1 MPTLLMRLEAPMQSY
16 GVFGRFGEKD
26 TGKEPSKSAVV
37 GIVCAALGIE
47 RNADLSLISACK
59 LGIRVDRE
67 GIVRNDYHIAGKE
80 GHYKASG
87 SVNTK
92 TAIPTN
98 RLFLADASFLVGLES
113 NDIDLL
119 NNIQSALKHPKWQ
132 IFLGKKSFV
141 PSLPVWI
148 ENGVLD
154 SNLWDSLI
162 NFPFDRKYSRTKISS
177 NKTKL
182 RFVIDAD
189 SVNTEDSVMIST
201 VMDIPLNFE
210 RRLFAERKTATF
222 LIDVNLE
229 DK

>member
-47 RNADLSLISACK
+47 RNADLSLISACN

-67 GIVRNDYHIAGKE
+67 GIERNDYHIVGVDGIIQANGEKL
-80 GHYKASG
+80 ASNLT
-87 SVNTK
+87 S
-92 TAIPTN
+92 N
-98 RLFLADASFLVGLES
+98 RFFLADASFLVGLES
-113 NDIDLL
+113 DDIDLL

-148 ENGVLD
+148 EYGVLD

-162 NFPFDRKYSRTKISS
+162 NFPFDRKYSRTKISN